1 MYSSIVLNGMMVR
14 VDGMCFM
21 SLIDGKASRG
31 RKKLVRGID
40 NSRGRPGVANP
51 VSWDGSVMRRSIN

>member
-1 MYSSIVLNGMMVR
+1 MMVR